1 MDKQLTDRRQN
12 TQELIAYYEHQ
23 AQLAEKG
30 LTHRR
35 SAEFYRRQVQYLTQE
50 GAR

>member
-1 MDKQLTDRRQN
+1 MDKRFTDRRQN
-12 TQELIAYYEHQ
+12 IAEQIAYYEHQ

-30 LTHRR
+30 LSSRR